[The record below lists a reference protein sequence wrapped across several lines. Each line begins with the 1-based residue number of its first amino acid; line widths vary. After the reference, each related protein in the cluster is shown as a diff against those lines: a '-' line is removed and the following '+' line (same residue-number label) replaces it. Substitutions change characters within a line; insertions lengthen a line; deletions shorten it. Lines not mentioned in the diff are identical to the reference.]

1 MRHSIGQARRD
12 GQFLLLIF
20 VAREDLQPL
29 DRLYIA
35 KDSFVKWLEN
45 GIIVVKCFE
54 SHMGLLAA
62 CWLKMPGRKVP

>member
-29 DRLYIA
+29 DRL
-35 KDSFVKWLEN
+35 
-45 GIIVVKCFE
+45 
-54 SHMGLLAA
+54 
-62 CWLKMPGRKVP
+62 